1 MPDRELTDVFL
12 ARHGETEWNVVGRRQ
27 GRLDSPLTA
36 QGRQAVEAVATR
48 IGRLQIDAIAASP
61 LGRAVTTAEV
71 FGNAMSLKVNVV
83 EDLTEIDHGL
93 WTGLTDRDVDIRFP
107 GERDRRAADL
117 YQWRYPEGESYEDA
131 DLRATKALRDVSD
144 LGGQRTLIV
153 SHAMIGRMLLR
164 NLLDLSVSEV
174 LGQPQPHHLVR
185 HVDLREHLFT
195 DLE

>member
-1 MPDRELTDVFL
+1 
-12 ARHGETEWNVVGRRQ
+12 
-27 GRLDSPLTA
+27 
-36 QGRQAVEAVATR
+36 
-48 IGRLQIDAIAASP
+48 
-61 LGRAVTTAEV
+61 
-71 FGNAMSLKVNVV
+71 
-83 EDLTEIDHGL
+83 
-93 WTGLTDRDVDIRFP
+93 
-107 GERDRRAADL
+107 L